1 MKNWLGIAPT
11 GRPFVKMQGLRNHFV
26 IVDGRTQPFKP
37 SISEI
42 VSICDIET
50 GPGAEQL
57 MVIEPVSDAGEG
69 AYARVR
75 IYNPDGE
82 EAEACGNATRC
93 VAKLLFEEAGLDE
106 MGLEINFQILN
117 CSKEGDNISVEMGH
131 ISFEWDKIPLAENAD
146 TLNVN
151 VACELGE
158 NAVAVNVGNPH
169 LVYFVEKFN
178 SELLRAE
185 GPKVQN
191 NPLFPQSINVG
202 SAEIIDD
209 THIKLQVW
217 ERPGMLTMGCGSG
230 ACAAVAAARARG
242 YVHHLDFVYVE
253 MPGGTL
259 KITYKDNTLAVMS
272 GPAEYCYSGYLT
284 I

>member
-1 MKNWLGIAPT
+1 MKNWFDIAPL

-26 IVDGRTQPFKP
+26 IVDGRAEPFRP
-37 SISEI
+37 VADEI
-42 VSICDIET
+42 ISICDIGT

-57 MVIEPVSDAGEG
+57 MVIESVSDAGAG

-75 IYNPDGE
+75 IYNPNGE

-106 MGLEINFQILN
+106 MGLEINFQVLN
-117 CSKEGDNISVEMGH
+117 CAKDGDNISVEMGH
-131 ISFEWDKIPLAENAD
+131 ISFEWDKIPLSTNSD
-146 TLNVN
+146 TLSVPIE
-151 VACELGE
+151 CELGTDG
-158 NAVAVNVGNPH
+158 VVVNVGNPH
-169 LVYFVEKFN
+169 IVYFVDKFDAEK
-178 SELLRAE
+178 LMIA
-185 GPKVQN
+185 GPKVQS
-191 NPLFPQSINVG
+191 NPLFPKSVNVG

-217 ERPGMLTMGCGSG
+217 ERPGMLTMACGSG

-242 YVHHLDFVYVE
+242 DILHLDFVYVE

-259 KITYKDNTLAVMS
+259 KISYKDNTLAVMS
-272 GPAEYCYSGYLT
+272 GPAEYCYSGHLT
-284 I
+284 N

>member
-93 VAKLLFEEAGLDE
+93 VAKLLFEEAGLDDRKSVVVPI
-106 MGLEINFQILN
+106 EIAIEFSSHLGNLIR
-117 CSKEGDNISVEMGH
+117 C
-131 ISFEWDKIPLAENAD
+131 AE
-146 TLNVN
+146 V
-151 VACELGE
+151 
-158 NAVAVNVGNPH
+158 H
-169 LVYFVEKFN
+169 R
-178 SELLRAE
+178 SEFLL
-185 GPKVQN
+185 
-191 NPLFPQSINVG
+191 
-202 SAEIIDD
+202 
-209 THIKLQVW
+209 
-217 ERPGMLTMGCGSG
+217 
-230 ACAAVAAARARG
+230 
-242 YVHHLDFVYVE
+242 
-253 MPGGTL
+253 
-259 KITYKDNTLAVMS
+259 
-272 GPAEYCYSGYLT
+272 
-284 I
+284 